1 MNWEKKLNKETMKR
15 HLSLLFSLSDIR
27 SIYTFYND
35 KEVEDMETILICIV
49 YGFELLIG
57 IAGIGMFGL
66 ILAALFD
73 ETSNEQ
79 AKRFARYMLNVN
91 DEDFE

>member
-1 MNWEKKLNKETMKR
+1 
-15 HLSLLFSLSDIR
+15 
-27 SIYTFYND
+27 
-35 KEVEDMETILICIV
+35 METILICIV